1 MGPGWEDGGGLYTFF
16 PTEHDEE
23 GGQQGDEGGQD
34 GLAGKQRGEQAAEHR
49 PGDEGT
55 NQSIV
60 DPDLLQCGPLPVGR
74 TSGTDAPSRCADSQY
89 TSW

>member
-34 GLAGKQRGEQAAEHR
+34 GPAGKQRGEQAATHPLLDPQQYSAVQIE
-49 PGDEGT
+49 
-55 NQSIV
+55 QSLEQDIASF
-60 DPDLLQCGPLPVGR
+60 LIR
-74 TSGTDAPSRCADSQY
+74 N
-89 TSW
+89 